1 MFLRTLTL
9 ENFRSLRDVE
19 LSFTDTN
26 GHVRPWTVLL
36 GENGTGKS
44 SVLRAIALVLAGGQA
59 LPELLGDVSQ
69 WVTTGRKACVLCA
82 ELTTADGDI
91 RSLRLELHPD
101 DTIVDVVNRNAETMR
116 QLENALR
123 HSPRNYLV
131 CGYGVSRR
139 LPSGRRTAGGG
150 DTLQNVRARSVA
162 TLFSADAQ
170 LTSLEAW
177 ALDVHY
183 KLNDRGLTLI
193 KQSLDG
199 FLPDVTVEKVD
210 RRGRRLLMRTP
221 DGVLPLG
228 QLSDGYQHVAAWVG
242 DLLYRITD
250 TFDDYRKPLSARGLL
265 LIDELELH
273 LHPIWQRQL
282 RAFLTEKL
290 PNFQIVATTHGVLTA
305 QQAGPGE
312 LFVFQRDAKT
322 KESVLSA
329 FAGDPQLL
337 LVHQLLMSDAFGLP
351 TLKSPEVEAA
361 RDEYEALAAKV
372 RKTPGEKRRTLE
384 LARQLQ
390 DVPDPTSMSK
400 TEQRNAKFVQLLADR
415 LIPKAEREKA
425 LLENDAPD
433 LEPPSKVGT
442 RANGRKRVSRTG
454 KAATKRT
461 ARTPRRV
468 TGKRTTAK
476 KK

>member
-1 MFLRTLTL
+1 MFLRKLTL

-19 LSFTDTN
+19 LSFTDAN
-26 GHVRPWTVLL
+26 DDVRPWTMLL

-59 LPELLGDVSQ
+59 LPELLGTVSQ
-69 WVTTGRKACVLCA
+69 WITSGRKVCVLCA
-82 ELTTADGDI
+82 ELTTAEGET
-91 RSLRLELHPD
+91 RSLRLELHPG
-101 DTIVDVVNRNAETMR
+101 DTIVDIVKRNAETMG
-116 QLENALR
+116 QLESALR

-139 LPSGRRTAGGG
+139 LPSGRRAAGGSDDG
-150 DTLQNVRARSVA
+150 MQSIRARSVA

-199 FLPDVTVEKVD
+199 FLPETTVERVD
-210 RRGRRLLMRTP
+210 RRTRRLMMRTP
-221 DGVLPLG
+221 DGVLPLS
-228 QLSDGYQHVAAWVG
+228 QLSDAYQHVAAWVG

-250 TFDDYRKPLSARGLL
+250 TFDDYKKPLSARGLL

-273 LHPIWQRQL
+273 LHPLWQRQL
-282 RAFLTEKL
+282 RSFLSEKL

-305 QQAGPGE
+305 QQSGPGE
-312 LFVFQRDAKT
+312 LFVFQRDPKT

-329 FAGDPQLL
+329 FAGDPQQL
-337 LVHQLLMSDAFGLP
+337 LVHQLLLSDAFGLP

-361 RDEYEALAAKV
+361 RDEYEALAAKT
-372 RKTPGEKRRTLE
+372 RKTPEQKRRTLE
-384 LARQLQ
+384 LAKRLQ

-415 LIPKAEREKA
+415 LIPKPEREKA
-425 LLENDAPD
+425 LLENAAPD
-433 LEPPSKVGT
+433 LDTPDKVATRLRVLATTSKTRKRATRRPTKVGT
-442 RANGRKRVSRTG
+442 KRA
-454 KAATKRT
+454 
-461 ARTPRRV
+461 
-468 TGKRTTAK
+468 TAK

>member
-1 MFLRTLTL
+1 MFLRKLTL

-19 LSFTDTN
+19 LSFTDADDD
-26 GHVRPWTVLL
+26 VRSWTMLL

-59 LPELLGDVSQ
+59 LPDLLGDVSQ
-69 WVTTGRKACVLCA
+69 WITTGRKACVLCA

-91 RSLRLELHPD
+91 RSLRLELHPG
-101 DTIVDVVNRNAETMR
+101 DTIVDIVNRNAQTMS

-139 LPSGRRTAGGG
+139 LPSGRRATSVN
-150 DTLQNVRARSVA
+150 DTGAQSVRARSVA

-183 KLNDRGLTLI
+183 KLNDRGLALI

-199 FLPDVTVEKVD
+199 FLPDTTVEKVD

-250 TFDDYRKPLSARGLL
+250 TFDDYKKPLSARGVL

-273 LHPIWQRQL
+273 LHPLWQRQL
-282 RAFLTEKL
+282 RAFLSEKL
-290 PNFQIVATTHGVLTA
+290 PNFQIIATTHGVLTA

-312 LFVFQRDAKT
+312 LFVFQRDPKT
-322 KESVLSA
+322 KESLLSA
-329 FAGDPQLL
+329 FAGDPQQL

-351 TLKSPEVEAA
+351 TLKSPEVEAI
-361 RDEYEALAAKV
+361 RNEYEALAAKT
-372 RKTPGEKRRTLE
+372 RKTTGEKRRTLE

-415 LIPKAEREKA
+415 LIPKVEREKA
-425 LLENDAPD
+425 LLENSAPD
-433 LEPPSKVGT
+433 LEAPSKI
-442 RANGRKRVSRTG
+442 
-454 KAATKRT
+454 ATKRNGARRVSKT
-461 ARTPRRV
+461 VKRATKRAARRPART
-468 TGKRTTAK
+468 GIKRAAK

>member
-1 MFLRTLTL
+1 MFLRKLTL

-19 LSFTDTN
+19 LSFIDAN
-26 GHVRPWTVLL
+26 DDIRPWTMLL

-59 LPELLGDVSQ
+59 LPDLLGSVSQ
-69 WVTTGRKACVLCA
+69 WITAGRKACVLCA

-101 DTIVDVVNRNAETMR
+101 DTIVDIVNRNAETMG
-116 QLENALR
+116 QLESALR

-139 LPSGRRTAGGG
+139 LPTGRRTAGANDSGF
-150 DTLQNVRARSVA
+150 QSVRARSVA

-199 FLPDVTVEKVD
+199 FLPDTTVEKVD
-210 RRGRRLLMRTP
+210 RRGRRLMMRTP
-221 DGVLPLG
+221 DGVLPLS

-250 TFDDYRKPLSARGLL
+250 TFDDYKKPLSARGLL

-273 LHPIWQRQL
+273 LHPLWQRQL

-290 PNFQIVATTHGVLTA
+290 PNFQIVATTHGALTA
-305 QQAGPGE
+305 QQSGPGE
-312 LFVFQRDAKT
+312 LFVFQRDAKS
-322 KESVLSA
+322 KESELSA
-329 FAGDPQLL
+329 FAGDPQQL
-337 LVHQLLMSDAFGLP
+337 LVHQLLMSDAFRLP
-351 TLKSPEVEAA
+351 TLNSPEVEAV
-361 RDEYEALAAKV
+361 RDEYEALVAKT
-372 RKTPGEKRRTLE
+372 RKTPAQKRRTLE

-400 TEQRNAKFVQLLADR
+400 TEQRNAKFVRMLAER

-425 LLENDAPD
+425 LLENSAPD
-433 LEPPSKVGT
+433 LDTPDKVATQLRLVAKTAGRRKT
-442 RANGRKRVSRTG
+442 AIKRARKS
-454 KAATKRT
+454 ALKRS
-461 ARTPRRV
+461 A
-468 TGKRTTAK
+468 AK